1 MRKRIFKI
9 TESQYRNYLKE
20 ADGDNNANNDVV
32 VSLKNPSE
40 QDKNPTNISTTL
52 EKTRKYA
59 RNSGIN
65 TNNISTEVEVEVN
78 GKTEELT
85 SKPQNESRVFT
96 INQLK
101 RSVNENK
108 KNKIIRIS
116 DLVNCRYRN

>member
-1 MRKRIFKI
+1 MGKRIFKI

>member
-1 MRKRIFKI
+1 MEKRVFKI

-108 KNKIIRIS
+108 KNRIIKIS
-116 DLVNCRYRN
+116 DLIRKN

>member
-1 MRKRIFKI
+1 MGKRIFKI

-40 QDKNPTNISTTL
+40 QDKNPSNISTTL

-65 TNNISTEVEVEVN
+65 TNNISTEVEVDVN

-85 SKPQNESRVFT
+85 TKPQNESRVFT